1 VAYLK
6 FSRDKRG
13 YEHFYLVQPSN
24 RGKARPR
31 MLYWFRTPPGV
42 KVGRSPF
49 DPDMR
54 RALEAQNPDVVF
66 DWEAIANTPIPRP
79 VEPERWRERRRV
91 ERAFREDN
99 QESDSIPDA
108 REKPEPSEITI
119 VDPAGEPP
127 VVAIEELQAVA
138 VPEAIEEALLEQP
151 MDPASQPSQGGVP
164 RQDQRHQQLQQH
176 HQGRRRRRRRG
187 RRKPQV
193 QGSGFPVPGSQV
205 AGSEVQGPKSDNA
218 QSQEPDVQDSGEPD
232 DET

>member
-42 KVGRSPF
+42 RVGRSPF

-66 DWEAIANTPIPRP
+66 DWEAIASTPIPP
-79 VEPERWRERRRV
+79 VVEPERWRERRRV
-91 ERAFREDN
+91 ERAFRET
-99 QESDSIPDA
+99 EEAASTPDTA
-108 REKPEPSEITI
+108 EQPAQSEMSEMTVNEPSAEPSTI
-119 VDPAGEPP
+119 EVEELTVAAAEP
-127 VVAIEELQAVA
+127 VAIEGLPRGPQSS
-138 VPEAIEEALLEQP
+138 EAT
-151 MDPASQPSQGGVP
+151 QGGVVP
-164 RQDQRHQQLQQH
+164 PD

-193 QGSGFPVPGSQV
+193 QGSGFTVQGSQV
-205 AGSEVQGPKSDNA
+205 QGSQVPGDESNKAISE
-218 QSQEPDVQDSGEPD
+218 EPVIQDSGEP
-232 DET
+232 EE

>member
-1 VAYLK
+1 MAYLK

-24 RGKARPR
+24 RGKAPPR

-66 DWEAIANTPIPRP
+66 DWEAIVSTPIPP
-79 VEPERWRERRRV
+79 VVEPERWRERRRV
-91 ERAFREDN
+91 ERAFRET
-99 QESDSIPDA
+99 EEAASTPDTAEQPA
-108 REKPEPSEITI
+108 RSEMTVIEPSAEPSTIEIDELM
-119 VDPAGEPP
+119 VAAAEP
-127 VVAIEELQAVA
+127 VAIEGLPDGPQLSQAT
-138 VPEAIEEALLEQP
+138 
-151 MDPASQPSQGGVP
+151 QGGVVP
-164 RQDQRHQQLQQH
+164 PD

-193 QGSGFPVPGSQV
+193 PGEESDKAISEKPVI
-205 AGSEVQGPKSDNA
+205 
-218 QSQEPDVQDSGEPD
+218 QDSGDTGENHEP
-232 DET
+232 

>member
-1 VAYLK
+1 MAYLK

-66 DWEAIANTPIPRP
+66 DWEAIVSTPIPP
-79 VEPERWRERRRV
+79 VVEPERWRERRRV
-91 ERAFREDN
+91 ERAFRET
-99 QESDSIPDA
+99 EEAASTPDTAEQPA
-108 REKPEPSEITI
+108 RSEMTVIEPS
-119 VDPAGEPP
+119 AEPSMIEVEELTAMAEP
-127 VVAIEELQAVA
+127 VAIEGL
-138 VPEAIEEALLEQP
+138 
-151 MDPASQPSQGGVP
+151 PAAPQSSQPTPGGVVP
-164 RQDQRHQQLQQH
+164 PD

-193 QGSGFPVPGSQV
+193 QGSQVPGEESDK
-205 AGSEVQGPKSDNA
+205 AISE
-218 QSQEPDVQDSGEPD
+218 EPVIQDSGEP
-232 DET
+232 EE